1 VFYICEYIYIIYI
14 IMFVLLS
21 SSYLLMFGDDRVCGT
36 SEQTMLMQ
44 VVLVRLSHGARV
56 SWEAFIFMIWNICK
70 NLWDTFILFPV
81 FIIFGFWLIIGS
93 NKRFKFSVFFG
104 KWGIIKWSWFNVSLF
119 YLFRSLIS
127 WQDVTTSNRKGNQ
140 FILDCIFKL
149 VF

>member
-56 SWEAFIFMIWNICK
+56 SWEAFIFMI
-70 NLWDTFILFPV
+70 
-81 FIIFGFWLIIGS
+81 
-93 NKRFKFSVFFG
+93 
-104 KWGIIKWSWFNVSLF
+104 
-119 YLFRSLIS
+119 
-127 WQDVTTSNRKGNQ
+127 
-140 FILDCIFKL
+140 
-149 VF
+149 